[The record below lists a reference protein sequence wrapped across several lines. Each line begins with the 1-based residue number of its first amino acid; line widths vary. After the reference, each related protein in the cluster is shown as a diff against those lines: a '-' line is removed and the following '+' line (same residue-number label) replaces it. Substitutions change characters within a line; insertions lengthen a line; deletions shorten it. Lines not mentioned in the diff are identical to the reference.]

1 MSLDERAAAAGH
13 DLDSVAF
20 AKSMDAADELHKF
33 RSEFHMPLHSDGSE
47 QVYLTGNSLGLQ
59 PKSTA
64 AAVTAELQKWAAI
77 GVGGHF
83 TGDLPWAQC
92 EEKLPELLGEVVG
105 AEDAELEVAAMNTL
119 TVNLHMLMAAFYR
132 PSGERSTIII
142 EAGAFPSD
150 RYAVAS
156 QLAHHGVPA
165 DRLVEVGAAGEV
177 LATADVVAAI
187 EANHERL
194 ALVLLGGVN
203 YLTGQV
209 FDMGA
214 IAAAVHR
221 LNAAAPDRPPV
232 ILGYDLAH
240 AVGNVPLRLHEW
252 GVDFAAW
259 CSYKYLNAGAGCIA
273 GMFVHSK
280 HATDFDAH
288 PRLAGWWGV
297 PFGKRF
303 VMAHGFEPAAGAPGF
318 AVSNVNPLLVACA
331 REALRVLKRAG
342 GVAAC
347 RRKSLLLTAYL
358 AALIERRGLC
368 AAADGRCAV
377 QIVTPADADAR
388 GCQLSLRVVAAN
400 KSMRELEGLLADQGC
415 ITDAREPDIVRAS
428 PAPLYNSF
436 EDVYKFVGVLADC
449 LAKM

>member
-1 MSLDERAAAAGH
+1 
-13 DLDSVAF
+13 
-20 AKSMDAADELHKF
+20 
-33 RSEFHMPLHSDGSE
+33 MPLHSDGTE

-177 LATADVVAAI
+177 LATADVIAAI

-303 VMAHGFEPAAGAPGF
+303 VMAHGFEPAAGAPASPSQRQPAAGRVR
-318 AVSNVNPLLVACA
+318 ARGAARAQARRRRRRVPPQVAPAHRVSRGADRAA
-331 REALRVLKRAG
+331 RALRGRRRPLRRPDRHARRRRRARLP
-342 GVAAC
+342 ALAP
-347 RRKSLLLTAYL
+347 RR
-358 AALIERRGLC
+358 RRQQ
-368 AAADGRCAV
+368 V
-377 QIVTPADADAR
+377 DAR
-388 GCQLSLRVVAAN
+388 ARGSAR
-400 KSMRELEGLLADQGC
+400 RTGLHH
-415 ITDAREPDIVRAS
+415 RRA
-428 PAPLYNSF
+428 
-436 EDVYKFVGVLADC
+436 
-449 LAKM
+449 